1 MVNDRTRI
9 AQELLDAAKTIDKI
23 DNSWLCDDPAA
34 NRMLAI
40 EHIIGWKQGCAK
52 DYAFTQ
58 LAKLINPVCYLEYR
72 EWIPS
77 GGDEC
82 DLEWD
87 WRCSNCNNDL
97 MEHYE
102 DLDVKTYEKLGLLYC
117 PHCGAR
123 IIGTRYGKD
132 NNSER

>member
-1 MVNDRTRI
+1 MNDRTRI

-40 EHIIGWKQGCAK
+40 DHIIGWKQGCAK
-52 DYAFTQ
+52 DYTFTQ
-58 LAKLINPVCYLEYR
+58 LAKLIDPTCYLEYR
-72 EWIPS
+72 EWIPN

-82 DLEWD
+82 DLEWE
-87 WRCSNCNNDL
+87 WRCSNCGETFCADPDGINAPIDW
-97 MEHYE
+97 
-102 DLDVKTYEKLGLLYC
+102 TYC
-117 PHCGAR
+117 PNCGYR
-123 IIGTRYGKD
+123 IIETNSGED

>member
-1 MVNDRTRI
+1 VNDRTRI

-40 EHIIGWKQGCAK
+40 DHIIGWKQGCAK
-52 DYAFTQ
+52 DYTFTQ
-58 LAKLINPVCYLEYR
+58 LAKLIDPTCYLEYR
-72 EWIPS
+72 EWIPN

-82 DLEWD
+82 DLEWE
-87 WRCSNCNNDL
+87 WRCSNCGETFCADPDGINAPIDW
-97 MEHYE
+97 
-102 DLDVKTYEKLGLLYC
+102 TYC
-117 PHCGAR
+117 PNCGYR
-123 IIGTRYGKD
+123 IIETNSGED